1 MSTTS
6 PAASTGRS
14 LELRGAQRAAAIML
28 LIGEEYGAPIW
39 SMLEEE
45 EVRLL
50 THAMVQ
56 LGSIDAETL
65 QEVVVDFV
73 TQLSGNGN
81 LAGSFERTESL
92 LLKIFPPEQV
102 TAIMADINGMTGRRV
117 WQRLAHIDAEILAN
131 YLRNE
136 YPQTVAV
143 ILSRIKPDQAA
154 KILAILPD
162 EFAIDVV
169 NRMLRMESV
178 QKEALEH
185 IEQTLKTEFV
195 TTIAQTSKRDA
206 HESMAE
212 VFNSFDRQTESR
224 FLTALDDVN
233 RDAAQKIRQLMFTFE
248 DLTKLDAGG
257 VQTLMRS
264 VDRDVLARALKGA
277 PETTR
282 QFFLSNMST
291 RAAKNL
297 QDEIQALGPV
307 RLKDVDEA
315 QGKMVNLAKELADK
329 GDIMISKNRGE
340 DELVY

>member
-1 MSTTS
+1 MNANS
-6 PAASTGRS
+6 PAVTTGKS
-14 LELRGAQRAAAIML
+14 LDLRGPQRAAAIML

-56 LGSIDAETL
+56 LGAIDPDTL
-65 QEVVVDFV
+65 HEIVVDFV
-73 TQLSGNGN
+73 TQLSGSGN
-81 LAGSFERTESL
+81 LAGSFEKTESL

-102 TAIMADINGMTGRRV
+102 TAIMADINGMSGRRV

-143 ILSRIKPDQAA
+143 ILSRVKPDHAA
-154 KILAILPD
+154 KVLTILPD
-162 EFAIDVV
+162 DFAIDVV
-169 NRMLRMESV
+169 NRMLRMEAV

-185 IEQTLKTEFV
+185 IEQTLKSEFV

-206 HESMAE
+206 HEIMAE
-212 VFNSFDRQTESR
+212 VFNAFDRQTESR

-233 RDAAQKIRQLMFTFE
+233 REASKKIRQLMFTFE
-248 DLTKLDAGG
+248 DLTKLDPGS

-277 PETTR
+277 PEPTR
-282 QFFLSNMST
+282 AFFFSNMST

-297 QDEIQALGPV
+297 QDDMQTLGPI

-315 QGKMVNLAKELADK
+315 QAKMVILAKDLAEK